1 MLPSTGE
8 SHSVE
13 KNPHSSTFNLNY
25 QILTRFHSLGDWLH
39 YFAFDVLGEVAF
51 SRKFGFLDEGI
62 DVEHAIR
69 TIDDS
74 QRYNGIV
81 GQIPELDQVLRR
93 NPLWKLVP
101 GFNTPTLITKMA
113 LAEMDKRRPFQKDGA
128 GAEMNSVRKD
138 LLQSL
143 IEGHLKSPDKFG
155 EGDVFAVAHG
165 AM

>member
-1 MLPSTGE
+1 M
-8 SHSVE
+8 
-13 KNPHSSTFNLNY
+13 
-25 QILTRFHSLGDWLH
+25 
-39 YFAFDVLGEVAF
+39 GEVAF

-62 DVEHAIR
+62 DVEHAIK

-74 QRYNGIV
+74 QWYNGIV
-81 GQIPELDQVLRR
+81 GQIPEFDHLLRR

-101 GFNTPTLITKMA
+101 AFNTKNALITKMA
-113 LAEMDKRRPFQKDGA
+113 LAEMEKRRPFQKDG
-128 GAEMNSVRKD
+128 GKAEMNNDRKD

-165 AM
+165 AMYGLLSNAVPHHFSRR